1 MEALTASIPKYKCLE
16 EMYKAW
22 WLSFLEQL
30 NGSFNARRERNM
42 DIVRRVK
49 EHIPTSAIEHHKIQ
63 LVILR
68 KKSKYI
74 IMTFNKVFIIFS
86 EMVTGRPDVDGSL
99 LCL

>member
-1 MEALTASIPKYKCLE
+1 MIPSGISLVVNSSSAKLDMEALTASLPKYKCLE

-49 EHIPTSAIEHHKIQ
+49 EHIPTSAIKHHKIQ

-68 KKSKYI
+68 KKSKHLIRY
-74 IMTFNKVFIIFS
+74 
-86 EMVTGRPDVDGSL
+86 L
-99 LCL
+99 